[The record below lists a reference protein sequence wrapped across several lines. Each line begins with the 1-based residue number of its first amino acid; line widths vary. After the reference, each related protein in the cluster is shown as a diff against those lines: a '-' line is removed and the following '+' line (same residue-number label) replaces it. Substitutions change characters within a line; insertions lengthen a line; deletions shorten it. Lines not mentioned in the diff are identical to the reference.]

1 MSPALPRRALR
12 DLPTLKG
19 DPLLGNLRDARR
31 DPILLFER
39 LARLGGDLAA
49 LRFGPYGY
57 LVLQGPDAVRHVL
70 VENARAYQKSP
81 SYRGLRMI
89 LGNGLITSEG
99 EFWKRQRK
107 LAQPAFH
114 RERLG
119 ALADAMVSDTADMLA
134 QWRREGDRG
143 FDLHDAMMHL
153 TLRIVGHALFSTDVQ
168 GDAGAVGAAF
178 AVAIER
184 ANEEAVSLV
193 HLPTWLPLPGN
204 ARFHGAMKT
213 LDALVH
219 RIIGERRAMPEEKHP
234 RDLLSMLMSARDDE
248 GAGMSDAQ
256 LRDEVMSIVGA
267 GHETTANALAWTFHV
282 LGDHPEAAARVAA
295 EAQAAFGERTPTMDD
310 CRALPYTKRVVEEA
324 MRLYPPVWGLE
335 RIAIEDD
342 VVGDVRVP
350 KGTLVG
356 VIPWCIHRDPRW
368 WPDPE
373 RFDPDRFLP
382 AAVEARPRYAY
393 LPFGA
398 GPRVCIGNSFALM
411 EAQLALAMIA
421 REYRL
426 ERAPWHRAVLDASV
440 TLRPKGGM
448 PMVRRRREA
457 AGAALDRPLPA

>member
-1 MSPALPRRALR
+1 MSIPLR
-12 DLPTLKG
+12 ELNTLPTLPG
-19 DPLLGNLRDARR
+19 DPFFGSLRDARR

-39 LARLGGDLAA
+39 VARLGGDLAT
-49 LRFGPYGY
+49 LRFGPYRY
-57 LVLQGPDAVRHVL
+57 LVAHGPEPVRHVL
-70 VENARAYQKSP
+70 VENARAYRKSP

-114 RERLG
+114 RERL
-119 ALADAMVSDTADMLA
+119 ASLADAMVADTADLLA
-134 QWRREGDRG
+134 EWRREGDRG
-143 FDLHDAMMHL
+143 FDLHGAMMHL

-178 AVAIER
+178 AVALER

-193 HLPTWLPLPGN
+193 HLPTWLPLPRN
-204 ARFHGAMKT
+204 ARFHRAMKT

-219 RIIGERRAMPEEKHP
+219 RIIAERRAVPEEQHP
-234 RDLLSMLMSARDDE
+234 RDLLTMLMSARDDD

-282 LGDHPEAAARVAA
+282 LGDHPAAAARIAA
-295 EAQAAFGERTPTMDD
+295 EAQAAFGDRAPTMED
-310 CRALPYTKRVVEEA
+310 CRALPFTKRVVEES

-335 RIAIEDD
+335 RIAAEDD
-342 VVGDVRVP
+342 VVAGVRVP
-350 KGTLVG
+350 AGTLVG
-356 VIPWCIHRDPRW
+356 VFPWCIHRDPRW

-373 RFDPDRFLP
+373 RFDPERFLP
-382 AAVEARPRYAY
+382 EAVEARPRYAY

-411 EAQLALAMIA
+411 EAQLVLAMIG
-421 REYRL
+421 REFHL
-426 ERAPWHRAVLDASV
+426 ERAPWHRVVLDASV
-440 TLRPKGGM
+440 TLRPKGGL
-448 PMVRRRREA
+448 PMVRRRRA
-457 AGAALDRPLPA
+457 PVSPGVGGG